1 MHDLDR
7 DLAVEPLVESEVH
20 GRHAAVRDV
29 REHAVSAVEHPP
41 DEDSDESVTLDVMA
55 ASLRT
60 PSPWIVQAGPD
71 LEWSL

>member
-1 MHDLDR
+1 MPPS
-7 DLAVEPLVESEVH
+7 AMCEST
-20 GRHAAVRDV
+20 RYRPSST
-29 REHAVSAVEHPP
+29 RPTS
-41 DEDSDESVTLDVMA
+41 SDESVTLDVMA